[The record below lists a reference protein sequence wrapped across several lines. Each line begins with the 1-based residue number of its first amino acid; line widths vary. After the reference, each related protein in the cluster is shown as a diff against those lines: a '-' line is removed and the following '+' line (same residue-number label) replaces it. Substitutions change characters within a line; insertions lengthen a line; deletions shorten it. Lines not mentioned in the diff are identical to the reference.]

1 MKKEKLITIL
11 GPTASG
17 KTALGVRLAKA
28 LGSVIISGDAFQV
41 YKHMDI
47 GTAKVT
53 KEEAEGVPHF
63 LVDCLEP
70 TEPYSAAD
78 FQKKAA
84 EIIHE
89 ENEKGRVPIVVGGT
103 GLYIQ
108 ALLEGYEFLPKV
120 EGEGRSRWQA
130 LYEEKGKEALISALK
145 EKGET
150 DIPVDPQR
158 MLRKLEL
165 LGVGATEKAAG
176 KSHELIYDGPVL
188 GIAMDRAV
196 LYDKINRRV
205 HQMMEAGL
213 LEEVRSLLAAGVP
226 ETSQALKGIG
236 YKEMIPVVK
245 GDISQ
250 EEAEALIQ
258 KNTRHFA
265 KRQLTWYRRM
275 PYIHWVEK
283 TPSEDIWY
291 REIEAYVISRIRGE
305 VNDGR

>member
-17 KTALGVRLAKA
+17 KTALGIHLAKA
-28 LGSVIISGDAFQV
+28 LGSSIISGDAFQV

-53 KEEAEGVPHF
+53 QEEADGVVHY

-70 TEPYSAAD
+70 TETYSAAD

-84 EIIHE
+84 EIIHS
-89 ENEKGRVPIVVGGT
+89 ENEAGRIPIVVGGT

-108 ALLEGYEFLPKV
+108 SLLEGYEFLPKV
-120 EGEGRSRWQA
+120 EGRSHWYA
-130 LYEEKGKEALISALK
+130 LYEEKGKDALISALK

-158 MLRKLEL
+158 MIRKLEL
-165 LGVGATEKAAG
+165 LEAGVEEKKAG

-213 LEEVRSLLAAGVP
+213 LEEVRLLLAAGVP

-245 GDISQ
+245 GLASL

-283 TPSEDIWY
+283 SPSEDIWY
-291 REIEAYVISRIRGE
+291 REIEAYVISCIRGE

>member
-1 MKKEKLITIL
+1 MKKDKLITIL

-17 KTALGVRLAKA
+17 KTDLGIHLAKA

-53 KEEAEGVPHF
+53 PEEADGVPHY

-70 TEPYSAAD
+70 TESYSAAD
-78 FQKKAA
+78 FQKKAS

-89 ENEKGRVPIVVGGT
+89 ENEAGRIPIVVGGT

-108 ALLEGYEFLPKV
+108 SLLEGYTFLPKV
-120 EGEGRSRWQA
+120 EGRSKWYA
-130 LYEEKGKEALISALK
+130 LYQQKGKEVLIQALTERGEK
-145 EKGET
+145 E
-150 DIPVDPQR
+150 IPVDPQR
-158 MLRKLEL
+158 MVRKLEL
-165 LGVGATEKAAG
+165 LEAGVQEGEAKKA
-176 KSHELIYDGPVL
+176 KELLYDGPVL

-196 LYDKINRRV
+196 LYDKINKRV
-205 HQMMEAGL
+205 HQMVQAGL

-236 YKEMIPVVK
+236 YKEMIPVLK
-245 GDISQ
+245 GVYSL
-250 EEAEALIQ
+250 EEGEALIQ

-283 TPSEDIWY
+283 KSSEEDIWY
-291 REIEAYVISRIRGE
+291 REIEAYVISYIRGE
-305 VNDGR
+305 VKDGR

>member
-17 KTALGVRLAKA
+17 KTALGIRLAKR
-28 LGSVIISGDAFQV
+28 LGSSIISGDAFQV

-53 KEEAEGVPHF
+53 KEEADGVPHY

-78 FQKKAA
+78 FQEKAKA
-84 EIIHE
+84 IIHE
-89 ENEKGRVPIVVGGT
+89 ENEAGRIPIVVGGT

-108 ALLEGYEFLPKV
+108 GLLEGYEFLPRV
-120 EGEGRSRWQA
+120 TGRSRWDA
-130 LYEEKGKEALISALK
+130 LYEKEGKDALISALK
-145 EKGET
+145 ERGET
-150 DIPVDPQR
+150 EIPADPQR
-158 MLRKLEL
+158 MVRKLEL
-165 LGVGATEKAAG
+165 LEAGVEEKQAG
-176 KSHELIYDGPVL
+176 KAHELMYDGPVL

-213 LEEVRSLLAAGVP
+213 LEEVRSLLASGIP
-226 ETSQALKGIG
+226 ETAQALKGIG

-245 GDISQ
+245 GLCSL
-250 EEAEALIQ
+250 EEAEELIS

-283 TPSEDIWY
+283 TPTEEDIWY
-291 REIEAYVISRIRGE
+291 REIEAYVISCIRGE

>member
-17 KTALGVRLAKA
+17 KTALGIRLAKR
-28 LGSVIISGDAFQV
+28 LGSSIISGDAFQV

-53 KEEAEGVPHF
+53 KEEADGVTHY

-78 FQKKAA
+78 FQEKAKA
-84 EIIHE
+84 IIHE
-89 ENEKGRVPIVVGGT
+89 ENEAGRIPIVVGGT

-108 ALLEGYEFLPKV
+108 GLLEGYEFLPRV
-120 EGEGRSRWQA
+120 TGRSRWDA
-130 LYEEKGKEALISALK
+130 LYEKEGKDALISALK
-145 EKGET
+145 ERGET
-150 DIPVDPQR
+150 EIPADPQR
-158 MLRKLEL
+158 MVRKLEL
-165 LGVGATEKAAG
+165 LEAGVEEKSAG
-176 KSHELIYDGPVL
+176 KAHELMYDGPVL

-213 LEEVRSLLAAGVP
+213 LEEVRSLLASGIP
-226 ETSQALKGIG
+226 ETAQALKGIG

-245 GDISQ
+245 GLCSL
-250 EEAEALIQ
+250 EEAEELIS

-283 TPSEDIWY
+283 TPAEEDIWY
-291 REIEAYVISRIRGE
+291 REIEAYVISCIRGE

>member
-1 MKKEKLITIL
+1 MAKEKLITIL

-17 KTALGVRLAKA
+17 KTALGVALAKA

-120 EGEGRSRWQA
+120 EGESRSRWYT
-130 LYEEKGKEALISALK
+130 LFEEKGKEALISALK

-150 DIPVDPQR
+150 DIPIDPQR
-158 MLRKLEL
+158 MIRKLEL
-165 LGVGATEKAAG
+165 LDAGAVEKSAG

-213 LEEVRSLLAAGVP
+213 LEEVRSLLEAGVP

-245 GDISQ
+245 GDSSI

-291 REIEAYVISRIRGE
+291 REIEAYVISCIRGE

>member
-1 MKKEKLITIL
+1 MKKDKLITIL

-17 KTALGVRLAKA
+17 KTALGIHLAKA

-53 KEEAEGVPHF
+53 PEEADGVPHY

-70 TEPYSAAD
+70 TESYSAAD
-78 FQKKAA
+78 FQKKAS

-89 ENEKGRVPIVVGGT
+89 ENEAGRIPIVVGGT

-108 ALLEGYEFLPKV
+108 SLLEGYTFLPKV
-120 EGEGRSRWQA
+120 EGRSKWYA
-130 LYEEKGKEALISALK
+130 LYQQKGKEALIQALLA
-145 EKGET
+145 KGEKE
-150 DIPVDPQR
+150 IPVDPQR
-158 MLRKLEL
+158 MVRKLEL
-165 LGVGATEKAAG
+165 LEAGVAENQAKKA
-176 KSHELIYDGPVL
+176 KTLLYEGPVL
-188 GIAMDRAV
+188 GITMDRAV
-196 LYDKINRRV
+196 LYDKINKRV
-205 HQMMEAGL
+205 HQMIQAGL

-236 YKEMIPVVK
+236 YKEMIPVLK
-245 GDISQ
+245 GVYSL
-250 EEAEALIQ
+250 EEGEALIQ

-283 TPSEDIWY
+283 KPSEEDIWY
-291 REIEAYVISRIRGE
+291 REIEAYVISYIRGE
-305 VNDGR
+305 VKDGR

>member
-1 MKKEKLITIL
+1 MQKEKLITIL

-70 TEPYSAAD
+70 TESYSAAD
-78 FQKKAA
+78 FQTQAA

-108 ALLEGYEFLPKV
+108 SLLEGYEFLPKV
-120 EGEGRSRWQA
+120 EGRSRWQT

-150 DIPVDPQR
+150 DIPIDPQR

-165 LGVGATEKAAG
+165 LEAGAQADAAG
-176 KSHELIYDGPVL
+176 KAHELIYDGPVL

-213 LEEVRSLLAAGVP
+213 LEEVRSLLEAGVP

-245 GDISQ
+245 GERSLA
-250 EEAEALIQ
+250 EAEELIQ